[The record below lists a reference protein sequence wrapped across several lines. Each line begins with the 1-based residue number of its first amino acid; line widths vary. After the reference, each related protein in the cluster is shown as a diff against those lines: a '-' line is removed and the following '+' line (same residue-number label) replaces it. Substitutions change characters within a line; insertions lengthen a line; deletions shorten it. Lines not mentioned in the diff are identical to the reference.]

1 MENFFKKLDFE
12 NTKQAYDTGKSKF
25 WFIEVDII
33 EHYLGLYDPSIRPFF
48 FENLVFFQKRT
59 VLFELELLTDYFNFL
74 YKNSNH
80 TSFVCFYDSYMKSF
94 LENEEIKLAFFK
106 QFKELFRS
114 LDLFYR
120 KQISFINL
128 IVKDYKSNKNKL
140 KSTFDIEDID
150 LKSISLGCGDLHEDG
165 I

>member
-12 NTKQAYDTGKSKF
+12 NTKQAYDTGKNKF

-33 EHYLGLYDPSIRPFF
+33 EHYLDLYDPSIRPFF

-74 YKNSNH
+74 YKNSNY
-80 TSFVCFYDSYMKSF
+80 TSFVFFYDSYVKSF

-114 LDLFYR
+114 IDLFYR
-120 KQISFINL
+120 R
-128 IVKDYKSNKNKL
+128 Y
-140 KSTFDIEDID
+140 
-150 LKSISLGCGDLHEDG
+150 
-165 I
+165 